1 MQEPNREVRKER
13 SGWRDLRLN
22 DRHRQWGWHCPGVDL
37 DFLFLEYD
45 KGKAVA
51 IVEYK
56 HERAQPQ
63 FVSHPNYQA
72 MIDLANRA
80 SIPVFCARYKDDF
93 SAWKIIPLNHLAKSS
108 LPQRVTMTE
117 RQWVAFL
124 YRLRGYEAP
133 PELLDGIGV
142 EI

>member
-1 MQEPNREVRKER
+1 M
-13 SGWRDLRLN
+13 
-22 DRHRQWGWHCPGVDL
+22 
-37 DFLFLEYD
+37 
-45 KGKAVA
+45 
-51 IVEYK
+51 
-56 HERAQPQ
+56 
-63 FVSHPNYQA
+63 
-72 MIDLANRA
+72 
-80 SIPVFCARYKDDF
+80 
-93 SAWKIIPLNHLAKSS
+93 PLNHLAKSS